1 MWETEDASML
11 AEAVENETKRMRF
24 TAAVSLDEP
33 IDYAPLDGLTVD
45 MLSKISGLTD
55 EQELAG
61 KKEVLE
67 MLAHYGVYEDIP
79 TADAQ
84 CMKELRARWEPQAR
98 GDIVK
103 WRYVAQEFK
112 WMETRD
118 DVFAASSTAQM
129 SRMVD
134 FVSIKE
140 EGYGTFFADCVKAY
154 YQADQLEEVCVKPPK
169 EYLRLLEKLGR
180 DPDVM
185 WKLRKMLPGQRIA
198 GAGWIA
204 TARTRLEAKQY
215 ENNAALPQFY
225 YDRQRKIL
233 LELHMDDIHGTGPI
247 ETLKE
252 AIAELRDTFDLK
264 ASDVITV
271 GRYSHLKRERMRLEN
286 GDIMIRPSVK

>member
-1 MWETEDASML
+1 MQGATPAGAAATAGVRRPAADGAPEAKRQATGAAASSSGAAAPSAAAAAAADVPVPTTPPTQGSKMKALIMGSALWETQDASML

-79 TADAQ
+79 MADAQ
-84 CMKELRARWEPQAR
+84 GIKELRARWEPQSR
-98 GDIVK
+98 GDVVK

-129 SRMVD
+129 GRMVD

-140 EGYGTFFADCVKAY
+140 EDYGTFFADCVKAY

-169 EYLRLLEKLGR
+169 EYIRLLIKLGR
-180 DPDVM
+180 DPEVM
-185 WKLRKMLPGQRIA
+185 WKLRKMLP
-198 GAGWIA
+198 
-204 TARTRLEAKQY
+204 
-215 ENNAALPQFY
+215 
-225 YDRQRKIL
+225 
-233 LELHMDDIHGTGPI
+233 
-247 ETLKE
+247 
-252 AIAELRDTFDLK
+252 
-264 ASDVITV
+264 
-271 GRYSHLKRERMRLEN
+271 
-286 GDIMIRPSVK
+286 